1 MLLSEVIKA
10 VSAEKLWDFEDM
22 DCEIAGAT
30 DMFSELL
37 AIGIEKMILITG
49 LCNPQLINTADIVG
63 VGAIIIARG
72 KKVPEE
78 TVKEAKELG
87 IPIAVCDLTMY
98 SVCGKLFMAG
108 LSDVNGVKI

>member
-37 AIGIEKMILITG
+37 AIGKEGMILITG

-98 SVCGKLFMAG
+98 SACGKLFVSG
-108 LSDVNGVKI
+108 LGDVNGVKI